1 MATLR
6 EIVYNIKN
14 IAEGGTSLTEDSKIS
29 DSQVEFL
36 VNAYRAKTL
45 MQYTNSGRSVHP
57 QTLQTFKHTA
67 STDNNTF
74 IDFPSVINFNE
85 NRAVK
90 WIVFYDSSASTSE
103 YIEIGT
109 KGSIAYLSGNR
120 FTSAKK
126 TARIQDGRIYFS
138 NFDLD
143 DGDYLEVS
151 AIFSNP
157 TEITTNV
164 GLFDKDTSIYPL
176 PTELITTLTQEIL
189 AKEYRVIMST
199 PRDKEIDGEAP
210 TEVQGQV
217 RQR

>member
-14 IAEGGTSLTEDSKIS
+14 IAEGGSSLTEDSKIS

-67 STDNNTF
+67 TTDNNTH

-85 NRAVK
+85 QRAIK
-90 WIVFYDSSASTSE
+90 SIVFYDSSLGTSE
-103 YIEIGT
+103 YIEVGT
-109 KGSIAYLSGNR
+109 KGSTAYLLGNR
-120 FTSAKK
+120 FTSGKK

-143 DGDYLEVS
+143 TNDYVEIS

-176 PTELITTLTQEIL
+176 PAELITSISQEIL
-189 AKEYRVIMST
+189 AKEYSVIMGT

-210 TEVQGQV
+210 TEVQRQV